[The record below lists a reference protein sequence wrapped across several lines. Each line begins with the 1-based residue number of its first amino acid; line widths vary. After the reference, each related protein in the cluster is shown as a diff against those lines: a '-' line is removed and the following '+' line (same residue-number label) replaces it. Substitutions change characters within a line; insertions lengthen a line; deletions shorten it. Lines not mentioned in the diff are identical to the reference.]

1 MATFPRNTPIGPSLT
16 AKLITLIVA
25 GGVMAGT
32 LIMAAAIFA
41 SQRDTIAAKGDRI
54 VPGPKA
60 VRVIPL
66 APAPPPP
73 PPQYVAPPLIPAP
86 VQPAELVLPSPE
98 AAAKPPP
105 PPPRAERN
113 ICTAHGLQ
121 KVWVN
126 GRSWRCR
133 R

>member
-1 MATFPRNTPIGPSLT
+1 MRAARLT
-16 AKLITLIVA
+16 AKLSTLIVA
-25 GGVMAGT
+25 GIVMAGT

-41 SQRDTIAAKGDRI
+41 SQRDPVAAKGDRI

>member
-1 MATFPRNTPIGPSLT
+1 MRAARLT
-16 AKLITLIVA
+16 AKLSTLIVA

-32 LIMAAAIFA
+32 LVLAAAIFA
-41 SQRDTIAAKGDRI
+41 SQRDTVAAKGDRI
-54 VPGPKA
+54 VPAQRA

-66 APAPPPP
+66 APAPSPP

-86 VQPAELVLPSPE
+86 VQPAELTLPPPE
-98 AAAKPPP
+98 PAAKP

-113 ICTAHGLQ
+113 ICTAHGMQ

>member
-1 MATFPRNTPIGPSLT
+1 MRAARLT
-16 AKLITLIVA
+16 AKLSTLIVA
-25 GGVMAGT
+25 GIVMAGT

-41 SQRDTIAAKGDRI
+41 SQRDTVAAKGDRI

-86 VQPAELVLPSPE
+86 VQPAELTLPPPE
-98 AAAKPPP
+98 AAAKPPPP

>member
-1 MATFPRNTPIGPSLT
+1 MRAARLT
-16 AKLITLIVA
+16 AKLSTLIVA
-25 GGVMAGT
+25 GIVMAGT

-41 SQRDTIAAKGDRI
+41 SQRDTVAAKGDRI

-86 VQPAELVLPSPE
+86 VQPAELTLPPPE
-98 AAAKPPP
+98 PAAKP